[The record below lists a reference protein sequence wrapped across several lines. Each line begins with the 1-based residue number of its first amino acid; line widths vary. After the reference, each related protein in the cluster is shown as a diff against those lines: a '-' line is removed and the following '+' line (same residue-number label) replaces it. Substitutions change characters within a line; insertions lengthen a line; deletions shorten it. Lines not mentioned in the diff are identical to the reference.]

1 MNSLKRQYNAI
12 DKLAKNGMIF
22 WDYGNAFLLE
32 CRRAFDN
39 DNVIKND
46 IKLDIKF
53 EYPSYM

>member
-1 MNSLKRQYNAI
+1 LNSLRRHYNAI

-32 CRRAFDN
+32 CRRAFNDDN
-39 DNVIKND
+39 NLLADNKFN
-46 IKLDIKF
+46 LKF